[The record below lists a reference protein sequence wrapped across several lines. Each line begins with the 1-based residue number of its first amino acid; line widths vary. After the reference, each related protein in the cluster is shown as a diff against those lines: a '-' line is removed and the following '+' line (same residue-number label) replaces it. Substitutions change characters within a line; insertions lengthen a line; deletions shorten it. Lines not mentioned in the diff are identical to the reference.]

1 MVGRLTMV
9 RKSRYAGAL
18 GALPEA
24 VEGLRSLAAEELT
37 SIGRGVFTLTL
48 LILLMA
54 EILHQLRLVV
64 YPITSQVVQNF
75 FHQQYFRPVLNS
87 QNHYLQVS

>member
-54 EILHQLRLVV
+54 EILHQLIGSL
-64 YPITSQVVQNF
+64 S
-75 FHQQYFRPVLNS
+75 
-87 QNHYLQVS
+87 HYLQGLLIHPRWLFGISAINSIFGVF